1 MTEGARDPTFTRARG
16 ATDQQVLMAV
26 DPAAGDET
34 REDSP
39 VEATR
44 RAQIDVLDA
53 GVLAQGGELETG
65 DEALGVAL
73 RGLAI
78 DEQSQALLE

>member
-1 MTEGARDPTFTRARG
+1 MQASWR
-16 ATDQQVLMAV
+16 
-26 DPAAGDET
+26 
-34 REDSP
+34 RE
-39 VEATR
+39 A
-44 RAQIDVLDA
+44 I
-53 GVLAQGGELETG
+53 ETG